1 MDESQI
7 RLLLVDDEA
16 IILTLFKSA
25 LQAWGYTV
33 DIAEDG
39 KKALQLCNENNYHIM
54 ITDLN
59 MPNMDGM
66 ALLKRVKS
74 RWPMMEVIVV
84 TGYGTI
90 ETAIEAMKMGASDF
104 ILKPV
109 NFEQVQFTIKKCY
122 QKIKAESENQE
133 LREINAQLRS
143 VNEMKDKFLA
153 ITNHEIR
160 TPLTII
166 KGYLEILEMIM
177 ESDDP
182 EIAETIDIIR
192 RTTLD
197 LNSTVERM
205 HALSRANQIT
215 WQGRKESVDLKEFLI
230 KIREDM
236 SGLFKHRNIT
246 LTVQTPEKQQFVM
259 GTTPSIRIILQELL
273 QNALKF
279 TPDEGKVIVSVKE
292 KDEHFVISVQ
302 DTGIGIPYEKQDLI
316 FSDFYEVQDTINHKT
331 SKAEFM
337 GGGMGIGLSL
347 VKEVVTSLRGQ
358 IELESEPNVGS
369 TFKVYLQKATLPEMQ
384 D

>member
-182 EIAETIDIIR
+182 EIAETID
-192 RTTLD
+192 
-197 LNSTVERM
+197 
-205 HALSRANQIT
+205 
-215 WQGRKESVDLKEFLI
+215 
-230 KIREDM
+230 
-236 SGLFKHRNIT
+236 
-246 LTVQTPEKQQFVM
+246 
-259 GTTPSIRIILQELL
+259 
-273 QNALKF
+273 
-279 TPDEGKVIVSVKE
+279 
-292 KDEHFVISVQ
+292 
-302 DTGIGIPYEKQDLI
+302 
-316 FSDFYEVQDTINHKT
+316 
-331 SKAEFM
+331 
-337 GGGMGIGLSL
+337 
-347 VKEVVTSLRGQ
+347 
-358 IELESEPNVGS
+358 
-369 TFKVYLQKATLPEMQ
+369 
-384 D
+384 